1 MSFEEYI
8 YNKKYFNFN
17 LNLLLLIK
25 FKNSN
30 LKYLILNIKCIKSLF
45 IFILNLFNFICHLN

>member
-17 LNLLLLIK
+17 LNLLFLIK

-30 LKYLILNIKCIKSLF
+30 LKYLN
-45 IFILNLFNFICHLN
+45 